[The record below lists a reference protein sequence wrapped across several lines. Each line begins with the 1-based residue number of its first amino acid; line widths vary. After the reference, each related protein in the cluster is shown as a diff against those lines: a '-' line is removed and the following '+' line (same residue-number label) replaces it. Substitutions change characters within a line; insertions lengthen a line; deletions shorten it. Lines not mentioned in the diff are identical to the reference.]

1 MKRPKRLLLILSLVL
16 LAVAVIIAWQPSDA
30 RKAKSRYT
38 TVAVDRGAI
47 RKSVAANGTLN
58 PLVLV
63 NVGTQV
69 SGTIQKLLV
78 DFNDRVQKGQTL
90 VQLDP
95 ALFNAALAQSRANL
109 KSNEASLKL
118 AEANASRTQHLFER
132 GYVPRIEWDQAI
144 QTVSSARA
152 GIEAAKALVLRDET
166 NLRYST
172 IVSPVSGI
180 VISRNVDIGQTV
192 AASFQTPTLFSI
204 AENLKRMQIDTTV
217 AEADVGGIKVGQL
230 ASFTVDAFP
239 GRDYEGVV
247 RQIRLNSQV
256 LQNVVTY
263 NVVIDVG
270 NPDESLLPGMTAFVN
285 IGIDERSDVLRIPL
299 AALRYKPAEEEAQS
313 KPQPQRESHSPDR
326 DEKVVYRLR
335 DGVLTPI
342 TIRVGLYD
350 AKYQEILSGDLGS
363 GDQLVTED
371 RRTLGEE
378 GKGGG
383 NQSFK
388 LKMF

>member
-16 LAVAVIIAWQPSDA
+16 LAVAVIIAWHPSDA

-69 SGTIQKLLV
+69 SGTIQRLQV

-90 VQLDP
+90 AQLDP

-118 AEANASRTQHLFER
+118 AEANAGRTHHLFEQ

-152 GIEAAKALVLRDET
+152 NIEAAKALVLRDET

-172 IVSPVSGI
+172 ILSPVSGI

-230 ASFTVDAFP
+230 ANFSVDAFP
-239 GRDYEGVV
+239 GRDYGGLV

-285 IGIDERSDVLRIPL
+285 IGIAERLDVLRIPL
-299 AALRYKPAEEEAQS
+299 AALRYKPVEEETAPHRS
-313 KPQPQRESHSPDR
+313 PQTESHSPDA

-335 DGVLTPI
+335 EGILTPI

-350 AKYQEILSGDLGS
+350 GKYQEIVSGNLDD
-363 GDQLVTED
+363 GDQLVTGD
-371 RRTLGEE
+371 RSSLGEE
-378 GKGGG
+378 GKTGP

>member
-1 MKRPKRLLLILSLVL
+1 M
-16 LAVAVIIAWQPSDA
+16 
-30 RKAKSRYT
+30 
-38 TVAVDRGAI
+38 
-47 RKSVAANGTLN
+47 AANGTLN

-90 VQLDP
+90 AQLDP

-144 QTVSSARA
+144 QIVSSAKA
-152 GIEAAKALVLRDET
+152 NIEAAKALVLRDDT

-172 IVSPVSGI
+172 ILSPVSGI

-239 GRDYEGVV
+239 GREYAGVV

-285 IGIDERSDVLRIPL
+285 IGIAERSDILRIPL
-299 AALRYKPAEEEAQS
+299 AALRYKPAEEEAASQLLAQ
-313 KPQPQRESHSPDR
+313 KESHPSDA

-335 DGVLTPI
+335 EGILSPI

-350 AKYQEILSGDLGS
+350 GKYQEILSGDLGP
-363 GDQLVTED
+363 GDQLVTGD
-371 RRTLGEE
+371 RSALGEE
-378 GKGGG
+378 GKTSS

>member
-1 MKRPKRLLLILSLVL
+1 M
-16 LAVAVIIAWQPSDA
+16 
-30 RKAKSRYT
+30 
-38 TVAVDRGAI
+38 
-47 RKSVAANGTLN
+47 
-58 PLVLV
+58 
-63 NVGTQV
+63 
-69 SGTIQKLLV
+69 
-78 DFNDRVQKGQTL
+78 
-90 VQLDP
+90 QLDP

-118 AEANASRTQHLFER
+118 AEANATRTQHLFER

-166 NLRYST
+166 NIRYST
-172 IVSPVSGI
+172 ILSPVSGI

-285 IGIDERSDVLRIPL
+285 IGIAERSDVLRIPL
-299 AALRYKPAEEEAQS
+299 AALRYKPAEEEAVS
-313 KPQPQRESHSPDR
+313 KPSPQRESHSSDA

-335 DGVLTPI
+335 EGVLTPI

-350 AKYQEILSGDLGS
+350 AKYQEILSCDLGL

>member
-1 MKRPKRLLLILSLVL
+1 MKPNRRFLLLLSLL
-16 LAVAVIIAWQPSDA
+16 LVVIGAIIGWLPSDA
-30 RKAKSRYT
+30 RKAKSRYS
-38 TVAVDRGAI
+38 TVTLDRGAI

-230 ASFTVDAFP
+230 VDAFP